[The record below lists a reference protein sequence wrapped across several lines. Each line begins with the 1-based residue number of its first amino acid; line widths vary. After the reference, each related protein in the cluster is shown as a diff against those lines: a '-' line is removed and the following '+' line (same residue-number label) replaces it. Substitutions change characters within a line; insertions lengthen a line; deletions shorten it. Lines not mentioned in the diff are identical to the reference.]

1 MLCIMVRRMRRAR
14 GRNVRVPSSLRRA
27 KRIGSLSIRMNEL
40 KHDSITRLKRTLTR
54 LQKTTRDYFN
64 AKEDFSFT
72 FSCNEFGLHYT
83 ANNLSIAPPAATN
96 TFSEVGIRTE

>member
-1 MLCIMVRRMRRAR
+1 MPRESR
-14 GRNVRVPSSLRRA
+14 SLRNA
-27 KRIGSLSIRMNEL
+27 KRIGSLSIRVNEL

-72 FSCNEFGLHYT
+72 FSCREFGLHYT
-83 ANNLSIAPPAATN
+83 ANNLSLAPPPAT
-96 TFSEVGIRTE
+96 TSFSEVGISAE

>member
-1 MLCIMVRRMRRAR
+1 MAQRRRRNCR
-14 GRNVRVPSSLRRA
+14 LPRECKRLRDA

-83 ANNLSIAPPAATN
+83 ANNLSVAPPVL
-96 TFSEVGIRTE
+96 SEVGVRAE